1 MFHRLGLACLALAMP
16 ALAACTVPNQAWDE
30 DDLVLVNSAGQ
41 VAGPAPTWC
50 YGTLADT
57 ACFTAPQPGADD
69 RLVGAYVSVH
79 DFKPAPTE

>member
-1 MFHRLGLACLALAMP
+1 MFQRLGLACLALAML
-16 ALAACTVPNQAWDE
+16 ALAACTPSVQSWVE

-57 ACFTAPQPGADD
+57 ACFTAPQSGADE
-69 RLVGAYVSVH
+69 RLIGAYVSVH
-79 DFKPAPTE
+79 DFKPESAD

>member
-16 ALAACTVPNQAWDE
+16 ALVACTPTVPTWEE

-41 VAGPAPTWC
+41 VAGPAPAWC

-57 ACFTAPQPGADD
+57 ACFTAPQSGADE

-79 DFKPAPTE
+79 DLKPAAAD